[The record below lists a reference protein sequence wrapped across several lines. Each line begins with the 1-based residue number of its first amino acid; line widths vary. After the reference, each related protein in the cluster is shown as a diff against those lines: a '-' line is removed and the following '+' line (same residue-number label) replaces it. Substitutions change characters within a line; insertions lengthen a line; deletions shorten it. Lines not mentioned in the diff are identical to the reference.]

1 MAGFAYTAR
10 DKKGLIQKGTIVAF
24 DQPAA
29 ATNLMDRGLTPILIK
44 GGKSAGNG
52 RGFSLGNLLHRHTRV
67 KLEDKVVFSR
77 QFATMINAGVPIIQA
92 LTILRQQTSNR
103 YFQAAIA
110 DATKRVEGG
119 STLSAALAQHGDI
132 FSSIYINM
140 VKAGEAGG
148 LLDDVLE
155 RLAVQQQKD
164 AEVIGKVR
172 SAMIYPSILFCV
184 TIGAFV
190 FLMVYL
196 VPHMAVIFSGLG
208 VTLPWY
214 SKLMLAISG
223 FLVHFGLY
231 LLALI
236 VAVVVV
242 GVRYVR
248 TAKGKHQLD
257 RLLIR
262 LPIFGPIVIKVN
274 VARFARTF
282 GSLMGAGLSVLEA
295 LHTTAGGLGN
305 TVFQDSLTQVARE
318 VKAGKSIAVPMRRMA
333 VFPPIVNQMIAVGE
347 ETGELDTILLKL
359 ADFYEHE
366 VDTVVAGLTAIIE
379 PILIVALGGV
389 VGFIVISV
397 YGPLAALNGLSS

>member
-1 MAGFAYTAR
+1 MANFAYTAR
-10 DKKGLIQKGTIVAF
+10 DKGGAIQKGTIVAL
-24 DQPAA
+24 DQPTA
-29 ATNLMDRGLTPILIK
+29 ATNLIDRGLTPILIK
-44 GGKSAGNG
+44 TQRGGNKSGGLKFG
-52 RGFSLGNLLHRHTRV
+52 RFNLGGRV

-92 LTILRQQTSNR
+92 LTILRQQTTNR
-103 YFQAAIA
+103 HFQQAIV

-119 STLSAALAQHGDI
+119 STLSAALAQHPDI
-132 FSSIYINM
+132 FSVVYINM

-148 LLDDVLE
+148 LLDEVLE

-164 AEVIGKVR
+164 AEIVGKVR
-172 SAMIYPSILFCV
+172 SALIYPSILFCV

-196 VPHMAVIFSGLG
+196 VPHMAVIFSSLD

-214 SKLMLAISG
+214 SRLMLTISS
-223 FLVHFGLY
+223 FLVRYGVY
-231 LLALI
+231 LLAVI

-242 GVRYVR
+242 GVRSAH
-248 TAKGKHQLD
+248 TTKGKHFID

-262 LPIFGPIVIKVN
+262 LPIFGPIVVKVN

-282 GSLMGAGLSVLEA
+282 GSLMAAGLSVLEA
-295 LHTTAGGLGN
+295 LNTTAGGLDN
-305 TVFQDSLTQVARE
+305 SVFQDSLKEVARE
-318 VKAGKSIAVPMRRMA
+318 VKAGKNISIPMKRMA
-333 VFPPIVNQMIAVGE
+333 IFPPIVNQMIAVGE

-359 ADFYEHE
+359 ADFYERE
-366 VDTVVAGLTAIIE
+366 VDTVVSGLTAIIE
-379 PILIVALGGV
+379 PILIVVLGGV

-397 YGPLAALNGLSS
+397 YGPLATLNGLSS